1 MDQTRFKIVF
11 DGTLMPQTPL
21 ETAKEN
27 LARLFKSDASKID
40 ALFSG
45 QSVVLKRDLSD
56 DEADKYLRAL
66 HGAGANARKEADVSA
81 SLSLVETEDH
91 PSEETLAARAAGEAA
106 SNERM
111 TCPKCG
117 HEQAK
122 SIECSACGIVIEKY
136 LARQAELAA
145 NAPPAATE
153 AAQVAAP
160 TQTASPY
167 APPQAQ
173 VGDELPE
180 FGELKPFTTDG
191 RIGRV
196 RYLGWSMAMFLVLMV
211 IVMLAGGAYA
221 LSSTLGILI
230 GIVAVVGFIAYVV
243 VGVMI
248 GVQRLHDIGWSGWLL
263 LLNLVPIVG
272 SVFPLLMLLI
282 PGTNGA
288 NRFGPP
294 PPPNSRGVVALAWTM
309 LIIPV
314 LGILAAIAIPAY
326 QQYTERA
333 EQAQYQQSQQDDA
346 NAPAEPAASAEP
358 SEDFNSGDTEG
369 GDSDAEQSDN
379 EAQ

>member
-27 LARLFKSDASKID
+27 LARLFKSDASKIE
-40 ALFSG
+40 ALFNG

-122 SIECSACGIVIEKY
+122 SIECGACGIVIEKY

-145 NAPPAATE
+145 SAPPAA
-153 AAQVAAP
+153 AVAAAP
-160 TQTASPY
+160 TAAAVAPAASPY

-173 VGDELPE
+173 VGEEMPE
-180 FGELKPFTTDG
+180 FGELKPFAIDG

-196 RYLGWSMAMFLVLMV
+196 RYLGWTMALFLVFMPIIAV
-211 IVMLAGGAYA
+211 TMLLGMASEY
-221 LSSTLGILI
+221 LGIGLAAI
-230 GIVAVVGFIAYVV
+230 ATIAYLVFS
-243 VGVMI
+243 I
-248 GVQRLHDIGWSGWLL
+248 RISIQRLHDIGWSGWLL
-263 LLNLVPIVG
+263 LLYLVPFLG
-272 SVFPLLMLLI
+272 SVFPLLILLI
-282 PGTNGA
+282 PGTAGA
-288 NRFGPP
+288 NRYGPP
-294 PPPNSRGVVALAWTM
+294 PPPNSRGVVVLAWTT
-309 LIIPV
+309 LILPV
-314 LGILAAIAIPAY
+314 LGILAAIAIPSY
-326 QQYTERA
+326 QSYLERA
-333 EQAQYQQSQQDDA
+333 ENAQYEQSQGDIV
-346 NAPAEPAASAEP
+346 PAEPAASAEP
-358 SEDFNSGDTEG
+358 SDGDFSSGDTEG
-369 GDSDAEQSDN
+369 ADSDTEQSDS

>member
-1 MDQTRFKIVF
+1 MEQTRFKIVF

-45 QSVVLKRDLSD
+45 QAVVLKRDLSD

-66 HGAGANARKEADVSA
+66 HGAGAKARKEADRVA
-81 SLSLVETEDH
+81 NLSLVETEDH
-91 PSEETLAARAAGEAA
+91 PSDETLAARAAGLAA
-106 SNERM
+106 SDERM

-122 SIECSACGIVIEKY
+122 SIECESCGIIIEKY

-145 NAPPAATE
+145 SAPPAAT
-153 AAQVAAP
+153 AAAAP
-160 TQTASPY
+160 ATAASPY

-180 FGELKPFTTDG
+180 FSELKPFSTNG

-196 RYLGWSMAMFLVLMV
+196 RYLGWNMAMLLACLPIFLLM
-211 IVMLAGGAYA
+211 AGAYA
-221 LSSTLGILI
+221 VSPVLGMLLVI
-230 GIVAVVGFIAYVV
+230 AVTIACAV

-248 GVQRLHDIGWSGWLL
+248 GVQRLHDIGWSGWLW
-263 LLNLVPIVG
+263 LLNLVPVVG
-272 SVFPLLMLLI
+272 SVFSLLMLLI
-282 PGTNGA
+282 PGTVGA

-294 PPPNSRGVVALAWTM
+294 PPPNSRGVVALAWSM

-314 LGILAAIAIPAY
+314 LGILAAIAIPSY
-326 QQYTERA
+326 QGYLENAQGVQY
-333 EQAQYQQSQQDDA
+333 EQSEDA
-346 NAPAEPAASAEP
+346 TAPVDPAASAEP
-358 SEDFNSGDTEG
+358 SEEFNSSDTEG
-369 GDSDAEQSDN
+369 ADSDPEQSN
-379 EAQ
+379 SQEQ